1 MDFID
6 NLAAIGRDA
15 AEKAKDTAEVLKWRT
30 KISLEKDK
38 INKIYEEIGRLFVSL
53 NEESPS
59 EEYFEF
65 YSQLDETKQLIEQ
78 YEDELSKLKK
88 DSGRSFGRS
97 AVIICPYC
105 GEEIEESS
113 IYCPKCGKNIYK

>member
-1 MDFID
+1 MDLID
-6 NLAAIGRDA
+6 NLAAMGRDA
-15 AEKAKDTAEVLKWRT
+15 AEKAKDTADILRWRT

-38 INKIYEEIGRLFVSL
+38 INKIYEEIGRLFVAL

-65 YSQLDETKQLIEQ
+65 YVRLDESKQLIEQ
-78 YEDELSKLKK
+78 YENELAKLKK
-88 DSGRSFGRS
+88 SGGKSFCTS
-97 AVIICPYC
+97 SVIICPYC